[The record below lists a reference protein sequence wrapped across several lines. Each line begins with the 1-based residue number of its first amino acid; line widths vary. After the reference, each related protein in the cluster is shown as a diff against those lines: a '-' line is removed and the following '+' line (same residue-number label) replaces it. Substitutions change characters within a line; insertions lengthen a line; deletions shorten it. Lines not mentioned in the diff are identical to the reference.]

1 MDRLLS
7 SRVLLQKFTLGFCFA
22 AATASLLATDS
33 PQITPALVPAANA
46 TAADLENQGDQLRAE
61 KRYLDAIDYYQAA
74 VAKQPTATLWNKT
87 GMAYLFVQRYHD
99 AQKAFDRAIKMDK
112 TAPEAYN
119 NRAFI
124 EQVNKNPGK
133 AIKYYHKAL
142 SLRPDSSTFHYN
154 IASAYFAKHEFE
166 QSTQE
171 YRTAY
176 QLDPGIFQRVSKT
189 GIMAQACS
197 PEDRAAFAFMVAK
210 MYAQSGDFDRSILYL
225 RKAMEEGYKSI
236 QKVYSEPDFASLRM
250 DKRFAEL
257 MAQKPQSIP

>member
-1 MDRLLS
+1 MDRLLF
-7 SRVLLQKFTLGFCFA
+7 SRALPKVAFGLYLLGTTVA
-22 AATASLLATDS
+22 ASATSA
-33 PQITPALVPAANA
+33 PQITPPLIPAANA
-46 TAADLENQGDQLRAE
+46 TAANLEAQGDLLRAE
-61 KRYLDAIDYYQAA
+61 KRYLDSVDYYQAA
-74 VAKQPTATLWNKT
+74 IAKHPTATLWNKT

-99 AQKAFDRAIKMDK
+99 AQKAFERAIKLDK
-112 TAPEAYN
+112 AAPEAYN

-142 SLRPDSSTFHYN
+142 ALRPESSTFHYN
-154 IASAYFAKHEFE
+154 LASAYFAKHEFE
-166 QSTQE
+166 QSAQE

-197 PEDRAAFAFMVAK
+197 PEDRAAFAFMVAR
-210 MYAQSGDFDRSILYL
+210 MYAQSGDFDRSLEYL

-236 QKVYSEPDFASLRM
+236 QKVYSEPEFATLRT
-250 DKRFAEL
+250 DKRFSEL
-257 MAQKPQSIP
+257 MTQKPQSIP

>member
-7 SRVLLQKFTLGFCFA
+7 SRALLRNVALSLCFIAAPAFTQA
-22 AATASLLATDS
+22 ADA
-33 PQITPALVPAANA
+33 PQVTPALTPAANA
-46 TAADLENQGDQLRAE
+46 TAQDLENQGDQLRAE
-61 KRYLDAIDYYQAA
+61 KRYLDAVDYYQAA
-74 VAKQPTATLWNKT
+74 IAKHPSATLWNKT
-87 GMAYLFVQRYHD
+87 GMAYLFIQRYHE
-99 AQKAFDRAIKMDK
+99 AQKAFDRAMKLDK
-112 TAPEAYN
+112 SAPEAYN

-142 SLRPDSSTFHYN
+142 NLRPESPTFHYN
-154 IASAYFAKHEFE
+154 LASAYFAKHEYE
-166 QSTQE
+166 LSTQE

-236 QKVYSEPDFASLRM
+236 QKVYSEPEFATLRT
-250 DKRFAEL
+250 DKRFSEL
-257 MAQKPQSIP
+257 MSQRPQSIP